1 MMMMKKILYNIAGT
15 YRPAGMERVL
25 TNKANWFARN
35 GYEVVIVTTDQ
46 KGRKPYFAL
55 HPSVRCIDL
64 GIGYEDN
71 NGGSLL
77 NKILHYP
84 VKQLRHRKALKKVL
98 TTERP
103 DITVSMFCN
112 DVSFISGIKDG
123 SKKVLEVHFSRF
135 KRLQY
140 GRKGLWG
147 FVDRWR
153 SDNDVRLARKFNA
166 FVVLTREDAGYWD
179 TDNIH
184 YIPNARTFEKVT
196 PAKLENRKVITI
208 GRYANQKGYD
218 LLIKVW
224 AEVHRQC
231 PDWVLDIIGDGED
244 RDKLQEMVRF
254 LGLEGSI
261 NLKHSTQDIEK
272 EYLDASIVALSSR
285 YEGLPMIL
293 LEAQSFGLPIVSFG
307 CKCGPKD
314 VITDGKDGFIVG
326 EEDIDGMAEK
336 IVTLIRDE
344 GLRKS
349 MGSAALAASERY
361 SEKAVMQQ
369 WVTLFGEI

>member
-1 MMMMKKILYNIAGT
+1 MMMMKILYNIAGT

-84 VKQLRHRKALKKVL
+84 VKQCRHRKALKKVL
-98 TTERP
+98 TAERP

-123 SKKVLEVHFSRF
+123 SKKILEVHFSRF

-179 TDNIH
+179 TGNIH

-208 GRYANQKGYD
+208 GRYAYQKGYD

-244 RDKLQEMVRF
+244 RDKLQEMVRS

-369 WVTLFGEI
+369 WVTLFGVI

>member
-1 MMMMKKILYNIAGT
+1 MMMKKILYNIAGT

-208 GRYANQKGYD
+208 GRYAYQKGYD
-218 LLIKVW
+218 MLIKVW

-244 RDKLQEMVRF
+244 RDKLQEMVRS

>member
-1 MMMMKKILYNIAGT
+1 MMKILYNIAGT

-84 VKQLRHRKALKKVL
+84 VKQCRHRKALKKVL
-98 TTERP
+98 TAERP

-179 TDNIH
+179 TGNIH

-208 GRYANQKGYD
+208 GRYAYQKGYD

-244 RDKLQEMVRF
+244 RDKLQEMVRS

-314 VITDGKDGFIVG
+314 VITDGKDGFIVE

-369 WVTLFGEI
+369 WVTLFGVI

>member
-1 MMMMKKILYNIAGT
+1 MMMKKILYNIAGT

-153 SDNDVRLARKFNA
+153 SDNDVRLARKFDA

-208 GRYANQKGYD
+208 GRYAYQKGYD

-336 IVTLIRDE
+336 SVTLIRDE

>member
-1 MMMMKKILYNIAGT
+1 MMMMKILYNIAGT

-208 GRYANQKGYD
+208 GRYAYQKGYD

>member
-1 MMMMKKILYNIAGT
+1 MMMKILYNIAGT

-71 NGGSLL
+71 NGASLL

-98 TTERP
+98 TAERP

-140 GRKGLWG
+140 CRKGLWG

-153 SDNDVRLARKFNA
+153 SDNDVRLARKFDA
-166 FVVLTREDAGYWD
+166 FVVLTMEDAGYWD
-179 TDNIH
+179 TGNIH
-184 YIPNARTFEKVT
+184 YIPNARTFEKVA

-208 GRYANQKGYD
+208 GRYAYQKGYD

-224 AEVHRQC
+224 EEVHRQC
-231 PDWVLDIIGDGED
+231 PDWTLDIIGDGED
-244 RDKLQEMVRF
+244 RDKLQEMVRS

-314 VITDGKDGFIVG
+314 VVTDGKDGFLVG

-344 GLRKS
+344 KLRKS

>member
-1 MMMMKKILYNIAGT
+1 MMMKKILYNIAGT

-98 TTERP
+98 TAERP

-179 TDNIH
+179 TGNIH

-314 VITDGKDGFIVG
+314 VVTDGKDGFIVG

-344 GLRKS
+344 KLRKS